1 MSLLAEDDHLSREL
15 NRLSLEEKDH
25 VTAIK
30 AGKNYVFKNQGLFG
44 REKVSE
50 DEIRIGIRLALNLT
64 DDLEQKKMSSL
75 SGLKQILDL
84 EQRFEIV
91 HMNTA
96 VEIKE
101 PFIKK
106 LFETLSQNDAGHRR
120 RLEDIVLQYGSE

>member
-1 MSLLAEDDHLSREL
+1 
-15 NRLSLEEKDH
+15 
-25 VTAIK
+25 
-30 AGKNYVFKNQGLFG
+30 
-44 REKVSE
+44 
-50 DEIRIGIRLALNLT
+50 
-64 DDLEQKKMSSL
+64 MSSL
-75 SGLKQILDL
+75 IGLKQILDL

-120 RLEDIVLQYGSE
+120 RLEDIVRQYGSE